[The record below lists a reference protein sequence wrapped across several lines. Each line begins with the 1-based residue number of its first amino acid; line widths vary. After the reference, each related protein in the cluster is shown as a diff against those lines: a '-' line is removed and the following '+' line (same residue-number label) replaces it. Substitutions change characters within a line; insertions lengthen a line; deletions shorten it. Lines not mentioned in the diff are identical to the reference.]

1 MIPGVT
7 GPPASTATV
16 TFPGITDAA
25 RAEAECA
32 LQAARQVYHRR
43 RVSWEMGPEGLA
55 IARGDVVVL
64 SHGLLDG
71 GEAGR
76 ASGGTGS
83 LTEMDLDRAIEI
95 GRGDRI
101 LIRTPAGEIH
111 ECAIARHPDDP
122 ATGPVRR
129 ITLATPMAKPI
140 DADGADPTDTLWH
153 LFSADAEPA
162 HLRITGIDPRGED
175 RIRLTAIDEV
185 DDYYEGAG
193 ITIPERPIPRALVP
207 FRLGRPPPPLPPPE
221 PPPEPRLPGGGR
233 RGIGSLTG
241 CRQAKSRPLD
251 IKLSRPKIKANINTI
266 GHDTV
271 ALWTL
276 FVARYTS
283 LTGSRAPHNLPSGS
297 PARASFNIKRD
308 IPAGN

>member
-1 MIPGVT
+1 
-7 GPPASTATV
+7 
-16 TFPGITDAA
+16 
-25 RAEAECA
+25 
-32 LQAARQVYHRR
+32 
-43 RVSWEMGPEGLA
+43 MGPEGLA

-76 ASGGTGS
+76 ASGTGS
-83 LTEMDLDRAIEI
+83 LTEMDIDRAIEI

-111 ECAIARHPDDP
+111 ECAIAWHPDDP

-140 DADGADPTDTLWH
+140 DADGADPADTLWH

-193 ITIPERPIPRALVP
+193 ITVQERPIPRSLVP
-207 FRLGRPPPPLPPPE
+207 FRLGRPPTPPPPPSPARPPAASLPPTLGGR
-221 PPPEPRLPGGGR
+221 PRDPGGGD
-233 RGIGSLTG
+233 GGPG
-241 CRQAKSRPLD
+241 GP
-251 IKLSRPKIKANINTI
+251 
-266 GHDTV
+266 
-271 ALWTL
+271 
-276 FVARYTS
+276 
-283 LTGSRAPHNLPSGS
+283 
-297 PARASFNIKRD
+297 
-308 IPAGN
+308 